1 MEHEKWMR
9 QAFEEARAGIE
20 EGQTPFGAIVVRGG
34 AVVARGHNEVWATTD
49 PTAHAEVV
57 AIRRAALALGT
68 IDLGGCVMYTTCE
81 PCPMCAAA
89 IHWSKLDAVCYGAAI
104 ADAKAAGF
112 NELAVPIYDLYAK
125 GRSGVVVMPRVMRE
139 ACAGLFETWLKHPS
153 HRGY

>member
-89 IHWSKLDAVCYGAAI
+89 ISFARIRRLYFGAQDPKGGAV
-104 ADAKAAGF
+104 
-112 NELAVPIYDLYAK
+112 V
-125 GRSGVVVMPRVMRE
+125 SGVRLYDQPTCHHAPEVYPGFAEQDSAALLRDFFR
-139 ACAGLFETWLKHPS
+139 A
-153 HRGY
+153 RR